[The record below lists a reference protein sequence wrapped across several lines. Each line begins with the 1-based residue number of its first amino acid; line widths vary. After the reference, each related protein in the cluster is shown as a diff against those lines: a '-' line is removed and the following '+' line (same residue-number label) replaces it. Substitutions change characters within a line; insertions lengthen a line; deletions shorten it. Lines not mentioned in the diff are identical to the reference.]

1 MATINSSTDSDNSI
15 LSEINQ
21 HNNVNSLISMESTTI
36 YNKKSNN
43 DSYLNIIQ
51 MSPSSFSLS
60 PTKPESIQEIKS
72 TAMKELLKNKKQLDY
87 ITNEI
92 VITEEQYVEHLNFLK
107 NNFLKFLINE
117 PIFNM
122 LNYCIKNLINIH
134 KNLSDQLNTIIN
146 KPFNDSL
153 VKIDTITMKI
163 SNAVSIYFYENYIKI
178 YYIILRMMNEEN
190 TELNQVINNL
200 SNLITL
206 TKYEKNNEKQEKNNF
221 TNMSFKSL
229 MQAPINRIMKYKI
242 FISRILVNYV
252 ADPFYKVNI
261 AEHLNEL
268 LIKLEKIDDF
278 QLDYITTVKVKKN
291 IYTNKEYD
299 CNIDKKHKKKKSN
312 SNNNTFDPNSKYNN
326 IIDKILFK
334 IDNIKIGNFGPIIL
348 LQPVVLYYIKDDTKI
363 KSKTD
368 SLRFISKRYA
378 IKHEKPQFSIV
389 YKSDCIALLFKSHL
403 LILEPA
409 DSSNSETT
417 TSTFNNN
424 NSNGKL
430 MIKFCIPLEITDITN
445 KFDDGLMTTLVNTV
459 KIVIEYN
466 FLKYEI
472 LITCWNDIEFE
483 NFNNKLKHLRDFY
496 NSNENSVYNN
506 KNANAYTLSIESL
519 INSKSLQFNNINH
532 IFKQFIKPNNIA
544 IKDYKMDYLSNNN
557 NKNNNNKDTIN
568 INSYFNQV
576 FLIKLKFINNL
587 NYDEDDHWIWQ
598 KQKKDQR
605 NFYSSSNNDCK
616 SNLNDK
622 DNFLLNVD
630 ARLNIERFIT
640 QNNLWFSDM
649 DILRLTDYK
658 QKTFFFKS
666 KKTVT
671 KSGSFRNFLALATG
685 SFKSGGNKFPEKSST
700 STSDKSLLFLPS
712 STVLSDQTQ
721 LRTNLIINSANL
733 NGSSYYNGLEKSKT
747 LEYIS
752 ANEVRKT
759 KNKNK
764 DIKND
769 SLESTPRLIT
779 AISSDSENEKYM
791 TILKTLKLDNNE
803 EEEEEEEDE
812 TNDVN
817 INNVYMMN
825 RDLPREMS
833 FVKEHAQSDDTIW
846 NKEKITQSMEQLLLL
861 KEEKKISDKNTE
873 TNVDALIESYEGAE
887 EEEEKEK
894 RDERLITSLVR
905 NGSKLLQM
913 FHQ

>member
-1 MATINSSTDSDNSI
+1 MATINSSNCSDNSI

-21 HNNVNSLISMESTTI
+21 HNNVNSLISMDSTTI

-72 TAMKELLKNKKQLDY
+72 TAIKELLKNKKQLDY

-122 LNYCIKNLINIH
+122 LNYCIKNLISIH

-200 SNLITL
+200 NNLITL
-206 TKYEKNNEKQEKNNF
+206 TKYEKNNEKQDKNNF

-291 IYTNKEYD
+291 IYTNKEYN
-299 CNIDKKHKKKKSN
+299 CNIDKKQRKKKSN
-312 SNNNTFDPNSKYNN
+312 NNTN
-326 IIDKILFK
+326 
-334 IDNIKIGNFGPIIL
+334 
-348 LQPVVLYYIKDDTKI
+348 T
-363 KSKTD
+363 TD

-389 YKSDCIALLFKSHL
+389 YNTDCIALLFKSHL

-409 DSSNSETT
+409 DSRNSETT

-430 MIKFCIPLEITDITN
+430 MIKLCIPLEITDITN

-459 KIVIEYN
+459 KIVTEYN

-496 NSNENSVYNN
+496 NSNENLVYNS
-506 KNANAYTLSIESL
+506 KNANNYTLSIESL
-519 INSKSLQFNNINH
+519 INIKSLQFNNINH
-532 IFKQFIKPNNIA
+532 IFKQFN
-544 IKDYKMDYLSNNN
+544 
-557 NKNNNNKDTIN
+557 
-568 INSYFNQV
+568 
-576 FLIKLKFINNL
+576 
-587 NYDEDDHWIWQ
+587 
-598 KQKKDQR
+598 
-605 NFYSSSNNDCK
+605 
-616 SNLNDK
+616 
-622 DNFLLNVD
+622 
-630 ARLNIERFIT
+630 
-640 QNNLWFSDM
+640 
-649 DILRLTDYK
+649 
-658 QKTFFFKS
+658 
-666 KKTVT
+666 
-671 KSGSFRNFLALATG
+671 
-685 SFKSGGNKFPEKSST
+685 
-700 STSDKSLLFLPS
+700 
-712 STVLSDQTQ
+712 
-721 LRTNLIINSANL
+721 
-733 NGSSYYNGLEKSKT
+733 
-747 LEYIS
+747 
-752 ANEVRKT
+752 
-759 KNKNK
+759 
-764 DIKND
+764 
-769 SLESTPRLIT
+769 
-779 AISSDSENEKYM
+779 
-791 TILKTLKLDNNE
+791 
-803 EEEEEEEDE
+803 
-812 TNDVN
+812 
-817 INNVYMMN
+817 
-825 RDLPREMS
+825 
-833 FVKEHAQSDDTIW
+833 
-846 NKEKITQSMEQLLLL
+846 
-861 KEEKKISDKNTE
+861 
-873 TNVDALIESYEGAE
+873 
-887 EEEEKEK
+887 
-894 RDERLITSLVR
+894 
-905 NGSKLLQM
+905 
-913 FHQ
+913 

>member
-1 MATINSSTDSDNSI
+1 MATVDSSNGSDNSI
-15 LSEINQ
+15 LSEFNQ
-21 HNNVNSLISMESTTI
+21 HNNLDSLISMESRTI

-60 PTKPESIQEIKS
+60 PTKPELIQEIKS
-72 TAMKELLKNKKQLDY
+72 TAMKKLLKNKKQLDY
-87 ITNEI
+87 ITNEL

-122 LNYCIKNLINIH
+122 LDYCIKNLINIH
-134 KNLSDQLNTIIN
+134 TSLSDQLNTITN

-163 SNAVSIYFYENYIKI
+163 SNSVSIYFYENYIKI

-200 SNLITL
+200 NNLITL
-206 TKYEKNNEKQEKNNF
+206 TKYEKNDNEKQEKNNF

-261 AEHLNEL
+261 AEHLNKL

-291 IYTNKEYD
+291 IDTYKEYD
-299 CNIDKKHKKKKSN
+299 YNIDKKKHKKKH
-312 SNNNTFDPNSKYNN
+312 SNNNTFDPNFKYNN
-326 IIDKILFK
+326 IIDKIIFK
-334 IDNIKIGNFGPIIL
+334 NDNIKMGNFGPIIL
-348 LQPVVLYYIKDDTKI
+348 LQPVVLYYIKDETKV

-368 SLRFISKRYA
+368 SLRFISKKYA
-378 IKHEKPQFSIV
+378 IKHDNSKFSIF
-389 YKSDCIALLFKSHL
+389 YKTDCIALLFKSHL
-403 LILEPA
+403 LILEPT
-409 DSSNSETT
+409 DSNSSDLS

-459 KIVIEYN
+459 KIIIEYN

-496 NSNENSVYNN
+496 NSNENSVYIS
-506 KNANAYTLSIESL
+506 KNANSYTLSIESL

-532 IFKQFIKPNNIA
+532 IFKQFIKPNDIA

-557 NKNNNNKDTIN
+557 NNNNKDTIN

-576 FLIKLKFINNL
+576 FSVKSKFINDL
-587 NYDEDDHWIWQ
+587 NYDEDNHWIWQ
-598 KQKKDQR
+598 KQKKEQ
-605 NFYSSSNNDCK
+605 NCFYSLLNNDYK

-622 DNFLLNVD
+622 ENVVLNVD
-630 ARLNIERFIT
+630 ARLNIEKFIT
-640 QNNLWFSDM
+640 QNNLWFSSI
-649 DILRLTDYK
+649 DILRLSDYK
-658 QKTFFFKS
+658 QETFFFKS
-666 KKTVT
+666 KRTVT

-685 SFKSGGNKFPEKSST
+685 SFKSGGNKSPEKSST

-721 LRTNLIINSANL
+721 LRANLIINSANL

-747 LEYIS
+747 LEFIS
-752 ANEVRKT
+752 ANEVKTT
-759 KNKNK
+759 KNKNN
-764 DIKND
+764 DIDNVTLD
-769 SLESTPRLIT
+769 LTPRPIT
-779 AISSDSENEKYM
+779 EISSSRENEKYM

-803 EEEEEEEDE
+803 EEEEEKIN
-812 TNDVN
+812 NDN
-817 INNVYMMN
+817 INNVYMMG

-861 KEEKKISDKNTE
+861 NEEEKISDKNTE
-873 TNVDALIESYEGAE
+873 TNVDALIESYKEV
-887 EEEEKEK
+887 EEEKEK